1 MTAPVPPDLAAEL
14 EAEPGWMYPYEL
26 GDKRAPLLHPRLESF
41 HATRASMIEA
51 AVRETLAAAGPK
63 SRALD
68 LACSEG
74 WFAQRLLDWGAGEVL
89 GIDVRP
95 QSVRRAELVRDYLGL
110 DAARL
115 RFTAAD
121 ALALHAEEL
130 GQFDVVLCLG
140 LIYHVENPMGLLRLA
155 RSLTGSLCV
164 IESQTTRVETPA
176 LIGFAARQSF
186 DATDA
191 VVAVH
196 YESDQD
202 ANPLASFG
210 GALSFCPNSAA
221 LELMAAQAGFA
232 DLRFAEPDSRHD
244 PDFHSGDRVV
254 LLAGRGGPGG

>member
-1 MTAPVPPDLAAEL
+1 MTAPLPVELAAEL

-26 GDKRAPLLHPRLESF
+26 GDRRAPLMHPMLESF

-51 AVRETLAAAGPK
+51 PVREALAAAGAK

-110 DAARL
+110 DAGRL
-115 RFTAAD
+115 SFIAAD
-121 ALALHAEEL
+121 ALALDANQL
-130 GQFDVVLCLG
+130 GEFDVVLCLG
-140 LIYHVENPMGLLRLA
+140 LIYHVENPMGVLRLA

-176 LIGFAARQSF
+176 LIGFAARQAF
-186 DATDA
+186 EATDA

-210 GALSFCPNSAA
+210 GALSFCPNSSA
-221 LELMAAQAGFA
+221 LWLMATHAGFA
-232 DLRFAEPDSRHD
+232 DVRLAEPGPGHD
-244 PDFHSGDRVV
+244 PDFHSGDRAL
-254 LLAGRGGPGG
+254 LLARPGDPGG